1 MTTQEGQVNGHMEEG
16 TLIAYL
22 DGELDAPE
30 RTRVARHLRSCEACI
45 EALEGLRSAARRLTT
60 ALERLDVPPPAWL
73 GPAVRDAA
81 AGGGRTEGRAARAG
95 AAPGPGSGGAGLGS
109 AAPPGPGSGDGR
121 AAPAVRRWLIAASLL
136 FVAGTAAAAVPGSP
150 VRAWVERQLDDVAR
164 VLGAGETGEGVVVAT
179 DSVATTGAGVAI
191 RPTASLEV
199 VIRDPAEGT
208 WVTVR
213 VVEDDRASV
222 HASGA
227 RYRTSSD
234 RIEVLGPAGGEVR
247 VEIPARLERAGI
259 QVDGRP
265 LLRKEGSNLRVLA
278 PADSADTEVVFELGR
293 DEDG

>member
-1 MTTQEGQVNGHMEEG
+1 MTTQEGQVNGHMDDG

-30 RTRVARHLRSCEACI
+30 RTRVANHLRSCEACI
-45 EALEGLRSAARRLTT
+45 EALDGLRSAARRLTT

-73 GPAVRDAA
+73 GPSVRDAA
-81 AGGGRTEGRAARAG
+81 AGGGRTGGTAARAS
-95 AAPGPGSGGAGLGS
+95 AAPGPGSGAEFGS
-109 AAPPGPGSGDGR
+109 AVRPSPRSGDGR

-136 FVAGTAAAAVPGSP
+136 LVAGTAAAAVPGSP
-150 VRAWVERQLDDVAR
+150 VRAWVERQFDDVAR
-164 VLGAGETGEGVVVAT
+164 VFGAGETGEGVVVAT
-179 DSVATTGAGVAI
+179 DSATAAAAGVAI

-208 WVTVR
+208 WVAVR
-213 VVEDDRASV
+213 VVEGDRASV
-222 HASGA
+222 HAAGA

-265 LLRKEGSNLRVLA
+265 LLRKEGTNLRVLA

-293 DEDG
+293 DEGG

>member
-1 MTTQEGQVNGHMEEG
+1 MTTQEGQVNGHMDEG

-30 RTRVARHLRSCEACI
+30 RTRVARHLRSCEACTD
-45 EALEGLRSAARRLTT
+45 ALDGLRSAARRLTT

-73 GPAVRDAA
+73 GPS
-81 AGGGRTEGRAARAG
+81 GRG
-95 AAPGPGSGGAGLGS
+95 APGPR
-109 AAPPGPGSGDGR
+109 SGDGR

-136 FVAGTAAAAVPGSP
+136 LVAGTAAAAVPGSP
-150 VRAWVERQLDDVAR
+150 VRAWMERQLDDVAR
-164 VLGAGETGEGVVVAT
+164 VFGAGETGEGVVVAT
-179 DSVATTGAGVAI
+179 DSVAAAGAGVAI

-208 WVTVR
+208 WVVVR

-234 RIEVLGPAGGEVR
+234 RIEVLGPAGGAVR

-278 PADSADTEVVFELGR
+278 PADSADAEVVFELGR